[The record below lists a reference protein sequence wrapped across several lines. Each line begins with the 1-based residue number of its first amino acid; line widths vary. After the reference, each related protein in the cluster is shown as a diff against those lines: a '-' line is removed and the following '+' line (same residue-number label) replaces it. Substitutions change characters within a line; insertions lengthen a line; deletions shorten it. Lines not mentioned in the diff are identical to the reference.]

1 MKTGLSKAHVILLA
15 FIAGNL
21 LLVLLFPPCD
31 YLALAHRGLPTFDG
45 FYFLLDL
52 PANRRINDNV
62 LVLEMVVILINGC
75 LGYLLLEHIRAPEAH
90 GRITRYLIGFLIL
103 NLSLAILFPPF
114 SDYRMLSRN
123 GLPSFE
129 GFYFIFGDNSQRRL
143 VDEILFLEIAMLLAN
158 AGLIW
163 LIVRERELQERM
175 LEQHLP
181 VRLEAGKRP
190 G

>member
-15 FIAGNL
+15 FVVGNL
-21 LLVLLFPPCD
+21 ALVLLFPPCD
-31 YLALAHRGLPTFDG
+31 YLALAHHGLPTFDG

-52 PANRRINDNV
+52 PLNRRINSNV
-62 LVLEMVVILINGC
+62 LAIEIMVVLINGC
-75 LGYLLLEHIRAPEAH
+75 LGWLLLNHLH
-90 GRITRYLIGFLIL
+90 GPKAYGRFSRCLIGFLIL

-123 GLPSFE
+123 FIPSFE

-143 VDEILFLEIAMLLAN
+143 VDEILFIEIAMLLAN

-163 LIVRERELQERM
+163 LIVRESNLQEKM
-175 LEQHLP
+175 LAQHMP
-181 VRLEAGKRP
+181 GRP
-190 G
+190 QARDPA